1 VDIPIRIPTKS
12 WSPNNHF
19 VHQGKPT
26 RVEAMKNLSIMPI
39 STNMATSKILSKNKD
54 VSISNNMSIN
64 NRMLAITPQIDMYQP
79 KNNMMHIKITNEDDQ
94 VSINHQLGT
103 EWSETIMDL
112 KMEVKLGK
120 LLQLCPQL

>member
-1 VDIPIRIPTKS
+1 
-12 WSPNNHF
+12 
-19 VHQGKPT
+19 
-26 RVEAMKNLSIMPI
+26 MKNLNSMPT

-54 VSISNNMSIN
+54 VSISSSMPIN
-64 NRMLAITPQIDMYQP
+64 NHMPTITPQTGMYQP
-79 KNNMMHIKITNEDDQ
+79 KSNMMHTKITNEDGQ

-103 EWSETIMDL
+103 EWSETTMDL

>member
-1 VDIPIRIPTKS
+1 
-12 WSPNNHF
+12 
-19 VHQGKPT
+19 
-26 RVEAMKNLSIMPI
+26 MPI